1 MTTQTLVR
9 DHYPSRLHEHAEM
22 LERRERVVHGAA
34 SDGPL
39 TQAQLDAFDRD
50 GMLQLP
56 AVFDADEVRAMFAE
70 LRRMTSDDRVRE
82 HDATIIEP
90 HGGQVRSI
98 FDVPSFSEH
107 IGEVI
112 ADDRV
117 AGAARQILGSDVYL
131 HQTRINYKPGFGGSG
146 FDWHSDFETWHTED
160 GMPTP
165 RCLSASILLTDNH
178 SQNGPLMLMPG
189 SQRTFITCVGET
201 PEDNHLSSLR
211 KQVVGIPDRTMIEL
225 LHRRHGIHT
234 ATGPA
239 GSMILFDSN
248 TIHGSNGNIT
258 PDPRSNVFAVFNS
271 VENALVDPFAAATP
285 RPEHIASRDATPLAP
300 AH

>member
-9 DHYPSRLHEHAEM
+9 DLYPSRLRDRAEM
-22 LERRERVVHGAA
+22 LERREPVVRGTAE
-34 SDGPL
+34 DGPL
-39 TQAQLDAFDRD
+39 TQEQLDAFDRD

-56 AVFDADEVRAMFAE
+56 AVFSPGEVEDMFAE
-70 LRRMTSDDRVRE
+70 LRRMTNDDEVRG
-82 HDATIIEP
+82 HDATIVEP
-90 HGGQVRSI
+90 QSDQVRSI
-98 FDVPSFSEH
+98 FDVPSFSDH
-107 IGEVI
+107 IGDVLR
-112 ADDRV
+112 DDRV
-117 AGAARQILGSDVYL
+117 AGAARQILASEVYL

-160 GMPTP
+160 GMPGM

-189 SQRTFITCVGET
+189 SQQTFITCVGET
-201 PEDNHLSSLR
+201 PEDNYQSSLQ

-225 LHRRHGIHT
+225 LYKRHGIHT
-234 ATGPA
+234 ATGAA
-239 GSMILFDSN
+239 GSLLLFDCN

-271 VENALVDPFAAATP
+271 VENALAEPFAAP
-285 RPEHIASRDATPLAP
+285 GRRPEHIASRDATPLR
-300 AH
+300 

>member
-1 MTTQTLVR
+1 MTTQTLIR
-9 DHYPSRLHEHAEM
+9 DRYPSRLRETAEM
-22 LERRERVVHGAA
+22 LERTEPVVWGRA

-39 TQAQLDAFDRD
+39 TQDQLDAFDRD

-56 AVFDADEVRAMFAE
+56 GVFSNDEVEAMAAE
-70 LRRMTSDDRVRE
+70 LRRMTADPQVRAF
-82 HDATIIEP
+82 DGTIIEP
-90 HGGQVRSI
+90 ESDQVRSI
-98 FDVPSFSEH
+98 FDVPAFSDR
-107 IGEVI
+107 IREVI
-112 ADDRV
+112 ADERV
-117 AGAARQILGSDVYL
+117 AGAARQILDSEVYL

-178 SQNGPLMLMPG
+178 DQNGPLMLMPG

-201 PEDNHLSSLR
+201 PEDNYRSSLK
-211 KQVVGIPDRTMIEL
+211 KQVLGIPDRTMLEL
-225 LHRRHGIHT
+225 LYKRHGIHT
-234 ATGPA
+234 ATGAA

-271 VENALVDPFAAATP
+271 VENTLVDPFAAAKP
-285 RPEHIASRDATPLAP
+285 RPTHIASRDFTPLR
-300 AH
+300 